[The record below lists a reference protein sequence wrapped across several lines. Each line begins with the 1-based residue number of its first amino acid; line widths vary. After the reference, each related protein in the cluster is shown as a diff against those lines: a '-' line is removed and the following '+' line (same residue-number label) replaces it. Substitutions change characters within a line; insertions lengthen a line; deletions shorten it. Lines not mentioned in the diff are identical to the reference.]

1 MRSNY
6 STGSLFAIMLLTAC
20 SGNEDKEN
28 SYNNYDGCALFV
40 IYLIVALALLIVVPM
55 VASCCNRGCFGIFR
69 GRDRSP
75 ANPDVLPM
83 RGLDAALVEV
93 HA

>member
-6 STGSLFAIMLLTAC
+6 STGSLFAIMLLPAC
-20 SGNEDKEN
+20 SGNEDKGN

-55 VASCCNRGCFGIFR
+55 VRSCYNR
-69 GRDRSP
+69 
-75 ANPDVLPM
+75 
-83 RGLDAALVEV
+83 
-93 HA
+93 